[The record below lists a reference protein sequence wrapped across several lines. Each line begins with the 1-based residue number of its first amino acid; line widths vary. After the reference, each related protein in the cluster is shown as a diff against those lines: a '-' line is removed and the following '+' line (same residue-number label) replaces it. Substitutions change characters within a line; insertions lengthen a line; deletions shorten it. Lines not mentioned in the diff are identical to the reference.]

1 MNVVYKILDKI
12 INDINVRLKDKGIVI
27 SLTNKASEY
36 VINNAY
42 DENFG
47 ARPIKR
53 YVSENLET
61 LLAMKL
67 IDGTIKDN
75 SKVVVDVR
83 DNGEFYI
90 EGSE

>member
-1 MNVVYKILDKI
+1 MVYKILDKI
-12 INDINVRLKDKGIVI
+12 INDINARLKDKGIII
-27 SLTNKASEY
+27 SLTDDASEY

-53 YVSENLET
+53 YVSDNLET

-67 IDGTIKDN
+67 IDGTIKEN
-75 SKVVVDVR
+75 SKVLVDVN
-83 DNGEFYI
+83 DKGEFYI
-90 EGSE
+90 KGNE